1 MSFQVAQ
8 QYLGRYRAAQMDMAR
23 AERLIKKTRE
33 LLEVQGVN
41 TSSERVQSSIAG
53 DRTANL
59 IAELVDARH
68 EFEEAL
74 ERSLQVLRDINVVIE
89 NVSSPQQKRLLE
101 LRYIEGKT
109 WEEISN
115 TIHVTYRHVF
125 RVRNNALAAVEE
137 ILCGDE

>member
-8 QYLGRYRAAQMDMAR
+8 QYLGRYRAAKMDMDR

-33 LLEVQGVN
+33 LLEVQGVD
-41 TSSERVQSSIAG
+41 TSSERVQSSVVG

-59 IAELVDARH
+59 IAELVDARM
-68 EFEEAL
+68 EFEEAM
-74 ERSLQVLRDINVVIE
+74 ERSVQMMRDINGVIGM
-89 NVSSPQQKRLLE
+89 VSSPQQKRLLE

-115 TIHVTYRHVF
+115 NIHVTYRHVF

-137 ILCGDE
+137 ILAT

>member
-8 QYLGRYRAAQMDMAR
+8 QYLGRYRAAQMDMDR

-33 LLEVQGVN
+33 LLEVQGVD
-41 TSSERVQSSIAG
+41 TSSERVQSSVVG

-59 IAELVDARH
+59 IAELVDARM
-68 EFEEAL
+68 EFEEAM
-74 ERSLQVLRDINVVIE
+74 ERSVQMMRDVNDVISM
-89 NVSSPQQKRLLE
+89 VSSPQQKRLLE

-115 TIHVTYRHVF
+115 AIHVTYRHVF

-137 ILCGDE
+137 ILVNG